1 MGERVA
7 RAKFTVFEGGVAV
20 MEENI
25 GLRTVDKL
33 SELELRRAYVV
44 ACRSYDNAYKA
55 KKEIE
60 TEMRR
65 RFEKELEEN
74 RR

>member
-1 MGERVA
+1 M
-7 RAKFTVFEGGVAV
+7 
-20 MEENI
+20 N
-25 GLRTVDKL
+25 TVDKL
-33 SELELRRAYVV
+33 SDTELRRAYVV
-44 ACRSYDNAYKA
+44 AYNSYNNAYKA

-60 TEMRR
+60 EEMYR

>member
-1 MGERVA
+1 M
-7 RAKFTVFEGGVAV
+7 
-20 MEENI
+20 N
-25 GLRTVDKL
+25 TVDTL
-33 SELELRRAYVV
+33 TEEQLRRAYVV
-44 ACRSYDNAYKA
+44 ACKQYNNAYKS

-60 TEMRR
+60 EEMFR

>member
-1 MGERVA
+1 M
-7 RAKFTVFEGGVAV
+7 
-20 MEENI
+20 N
-25 GLRTVDKL
+25 TVDKL
-33 SELELRRAYVV
+33 SEAELRRAYVV
-44 ACRSYDNAYKA
+44 ACRQYNSSYKA

-60 TEMRR
+60 EEMAR

>member
-1 MGERVA
+1 M
-7 RAKFTVFEGGVAV
+7 
-20 MEENI
+20 N
-25 GLRTVDKL
+25 TVDKL
-33 SELELRRAYVV
+33 TDTELRRAYVV
-44 ACRSYDNAYKA
+44 ACKQYNNSYKA

-60 TEMRR
+60 EEMAR